1 MGKSMRAGR
10 CAGMSR
16 LAPSKVFVQA
26 LAVALLLSATP
37 AAASIRFA
45 GAPGIGY
52 RFPIDSGLADL
63 YGSAPSLHAAGEVLI
78 EPLPFSTAVEVGYSW
93 SKCDH
98 AGAPFFVAS
107 AESKLQLV
115 PIEILFRLPL
125 RDGPLA
131 PHAGVGLELLW
142 IKESFRYKLLGE
154 QGDRDAAGSLH
165 PGLVLVAGAQRNRS
179 PKLRLEGYAS
189 IVSAKK
195 KVTRGETYEPSNAEK
210 VNAGSLG
217 LRIYWR
223 LP

>member
-1 MGKSMRAGR
+1 MVQVRSRGRSLLRRIRRIEAAARADR
-10 CAGMSR
+10 DP
-16 LAPSKVFVQA
+16 L
-26 LAVALLLSATP
+26 P
-37 AAASIRFA
+37 AAAARR
-45 GAPGIGY
+45 AP
-52 RFPIDSGLADL
+52 RAAC
-63 YGSAPSLHAAGEVLI
+63 GSP
-78 EPLPFSTAVEVGYSW
+78 
-93 SKCDH
+93 
-98 AGAPFFVAS
+98 
-107 AESKLQLV
+107 
-115 PIEILFRLPL
+115 
-125 RDGPLA
+125 
-131 PHAGVGLELLW
+131 GLELLW